1 MDLDG
6 VRKRERTETALNGNG
21 GFKKSKPEMD
31 SLSTGLGSKSRPC
44 TKFFSTS
51 GCPFGEGCHFA
62 HYVPG
67 GFKAISQMIG
77 PALPPGIR
85 NPAPPQ
91 SFPDGVSPPA
101 VKTRLCNKF
110 NSAEGC
116 RFGDKCYYAHGEWE
130 LGRPNPP
137 QDHGGVGPMQQPRM
151 GGGWNMP
158 PPPPNHGPAASF
170 GASATAKISVD
181 ASLAGPIIGKNGV
194 NSKNICRMT
203 GARLSIKEHESDPNL
218 KNIELEGTFDQINLA
233 SSMVRELIA
242 NVGAASANNAM
253 KQHQHQQHHHASGM
267 QQSSGSANNFKTKLC
282 ANFTKGTCT
291 FRERC
296 HFAHGESEL
305 RKPGI

>member
-1 MDLDG
+1 MI
-6 VRKRERTETALNGNG
+6 
-21 GFKKSKPEMD
+21 SP
-31 SLSTGLGSKSRPC
+31 
-44 TKFFSTS
+44 
-51 GCPFGEGCHFA
+51 
-62 HYVPG
+62 
-67 GFKAISQMIG
+67 AI
-77 PALPPGIR
+77 PPGIR
-85 NPAPPQ
+85 NPVGPP
-91 SFPDGVSPPA
+91 SFPDGVNPPA

-116 RFGDKCYYAHGEWE
+116 RFGDKCHFAHGEWE
-130 LGRPNPP
+130 LGRPAAPSVA
-137 QDHGGVGPMQQPRM
+137 DHGGMGPPMQHHPPRM

-158 PPPPNHGPAASF
+158 PPPPPSHGPAASF

-203 GARLSIKEHESDPNL
+203 GAKLSIKEHESDPSL

-253 KQHQHQQHHHASGM
+253 KQQQQQHHSANQ

-282 ANFTKGTCT
+282 ANFAKGTCT